1 MYFKAA
7 ILTAVIYQALP
18 ALSVV
23 YEKLDVIPATWTV
36 AATSPSNDTTIT
48 LSIGL
53 AQQNIDQLESRLLA
67 VSTPGNQFYGQHLSR
82 YDVDSLFASSD
93 AAKAAVKSWLRSA
106 GLSSSSISS
115 DGDWVIIITTIG
127 KANALLNT
135 TFKTYER
142 DGVSKLRTTQY
153 SIPDNLAQHIDLITP
168 TTYFDKTVARALAK
182 PSATRN
188 HVLLTGRSVDPSCAT
203 TVAPSCIKDLYNIGN
218 YTPNVSSG
226 SSIGFSS
233 FLGSSAHYAELAQF
247 EAYFDIP
254 PQNLSKVLI
263 NGSINNQDNSLGAG
277 YEANLDVQT
286 IIGVSHPLPVTEF
299 ITGGSP
305 PIIPYLEEPAG
316 TNYNEPWLDYFRF
329 LLSQPNSAIPQVI
342 SNSYADYESSIPKP
356 YAIRVCNMIGLLGL
370 RGISVLSSSGD
381 IGVGSAC
388 KSADGKNSTRF
399 EPQFPA
405 SCPYITSVGGT
416 TSVAPEVA
424 WSTDYG
430 NGLITSSSGGFSSYF
445 SRPLYQNAAVGNY
458 LNSHISAST
467 KSYYMPFANFAG
479 RGIPDV
485 SAQGAYN
492 YVSFSN
498 GKIDTNGGTS
508 ASTPVVASIIA
519 LLNDARL
526 RAGKSPLGF
535 INPFLYAFGNN
546 ALNDITSGGSTGCT
560 GTSLHSGEPL
570 PGAGIVPWASW
581 NATVG
586 WDPVTGLGTPNFQVL
601 KTLALS
607 F

>member
-7 ILTAVIYQALP
+7 LLAVALSHVLP
-18 ALSVV
+18 AVSVV
-23 YEKLDVIPATWTV
+23 HEKLDAIPATWTV
-36 AATSPSNDTTIT
+36 AATSPSNDTMIT

-53 AQQNIDQLESRLLA
+53 AQQNIDQLESRLIA
-67 VSTPGNQFYGQHLSR
+67 VSTPGSKFYGQHLSR
-82 YDVDSLFASSD
+82 NNADSLFASSD
-93 AAKAAVKSWLRSA
+93 EAKAAVKFWLRSA

-115 DGDWVIIITTIG
+115 NGDWITITATIG

-135 TFKTYER
+135 TFTMYESN
-142 DGVSKLRTTQY
+142 GVSKLRTTQY
-153 SIPDNLAQHIDLITP
+153 SIPENLTQHIDLITP
-168 TTYFDKTVARALAK
+168 TTYFGKIVANLPVKPRAK
-182 PSATRN
+182 RD
-188 HVLLTGRSVDPSCAT
+188 SVSIERPVDHSCAT
-203 TVAPSCIKDLYNIGN
+203 TVTPSCIKDIYNIGN
-218 YTPNVSSG
+218 YTPKVSSG
-226 SSIGFSS
+226 SRIGFSS
-233 FLGSSAHYAELAQF
+233 FLRSSAHYAELSQF
-247 EAYFDIP
+247 EAYFGIP

-263 NGSINNQDNSLGAG
+263 NGGINNQDNSLGAG
-277 YEANLDVQT
+277 YEANLDAQT

-305 PIIPYLEEPAG
+305 PIVPYLEEPAG
-316 TNYNEPWLDYFRF
+316 INYNEPWLDYLQF

-342 SNSYADYESSIPKP
+342 SNSYADYESSVPKP

-388 KSADGKNSTRF
+388 RSADGKNTTRF

-430 NGLITSSSGGFSSYF
+430 SGLITSSSGGFSSYF
-445 SRPLYQNAAVGNY
+445 SRPLYQKPAVGNY
-458 LNSHISAST
+458 LDNHISAVT
-467 KSYYMPFANFAG
+467 KSYYAPLANFAG
-479 RGIPDV
+479 RGIPDI
-485 SAQGAYN
+485 SAQGGYN
-492 YVSFSN
+492 YLSFSN
-498 GKIDTNGGTS
+498 GKIDINGGTS

-519 LLNDARL
+519 LLNDARF
-526 RAGKSPLGF
+526 RTGKSSLGF
-535 INPFLYAFGNN
+535 INPLLYYFGYN
-546 ALNDITSGGSTGCT
+546 ALNDITSGGSAGCT
-560 GTSLHSGEPL
+560 GTSLHSGETL

-586 WDPVTGLGTPNFQVL
+586 WDPVTGLGTPNFQAL
-601 KTLALS
+601 KTLVLK